1 MSRAFVNE
9 SDGEFDEDDVPEI
22 KIPLPPGSR
31 NYMTPVGAERI
42 RSELERLVGE
52 ERPRASSEV
61 SDLVSR
67 NEGSDRAALNLAR
80 KRLREI
86 DRRIEYLH
94 VMVSRLEVID
104 PAGQD
109 GTRVMFGARVTVL
122 DEEGKEEQVTI
133 VGVDESDPER
143 GLISFLPPLARAL
156 IAKREGETVTAKL
169 PDRERRLRIL
179 RVSYQSR

>member
-52 ERPRASSEV
+52 ERPAGLIGGVGPRFAERGLGQGRAE
-61 SDLVSR
+61 SR
-67 NEGSDRAALNLAR
+67 TEEAQGDRP
-80 KRLREI
+80 E
-86 DRRIEYLH
+86 DRVYLH

-104 PAGQD
+104 PAGPG

-122 DEEGKEEQVTI
+122 DEE
-133 VGVDESDPER
+133 R
-143 GLISFLPPLARAL
+143 
-156 IAKREGETVTAKL
+156 
-169 PDRERRLRIL
+169 
-179 RVSYQSR
+179 